1 MSPPKEAAGIAGKA
15 RPARK
20 LKDQAAPKRPVTAFL
35 AFSMAERAKV
45 QEELGTRDFKE
56 VGRELGKRW
65 ARLDAAA
72 KGPYELEGRMN
83 KERFE
88 EEMKN
93 YKPSKEFLEEKAKLE
108 GKDLT
113 PPAKK
118 PKLGHPL
125 AMKIRKSIDIKQQS
139 SDKKDCEL
147 TEDVS
152 SKKSMQTSQDVLKT
166 EFTSKEK
173 GAVIKEEAMDY
184 GQVQVEVGRRWEEE
198 VGRSPEVEQA
208 RRDVELQGEE
218 ILRRKEQLRSAR
230 ARGQEL
236 EARSRHVELALKPPA
251 LVFMEKVEAGE
262 DVEEQLVQQVGAA
275 EWRVMATVLGEVVEK
290 RQDRAGLVR
299 VVDTLLKVRKV
310 LQVEEAVGVLGELAM
325 RVVRHLGREDIEWA
339 GMEDWEMEVVRQL
352 VAEIRKVP
360 TFLKRMVDQLLVKVV
375 KVEGVEDRE
384 VLESKEGVDSA

>member
-1 MSPPKEAAGIAGKA
+1 MSSPKEAAGIAGKA

-20 LKDQAAPKRPVTAFL
+20 LKDQAAPKRPVTAFI
-35 AFSMAERAKV
+35 AFSLAERAKV

-56 VGRELGKRW
+56 VARELGKRW

-72 KGPYELEGRMN
+72 KGPYELEGRRN

-118 PKLGHPL
+118 PKLKHPL
-125 AMKIRKSIDIKQQS
+125 AMKIKKSIDIKQQS

-152 SKKSMQTSQDVLKT
+152 SKKSVQTSQDVLKT
-166 EFTSKEK
+166 EYDSKEK

-184 GQVQVEVGRRWEEE
+184 EQVQLEVGRRWEE

-218 ILRRKEQLRSAR
+218 ILRRKEQLVSAR
-230 ARGQEL
+230 SRGEEL
-236 EARSRHVELALKPPA
+236 EARRRQLELALRPPA

-262 DVEEQLVQQVGAA
+262 EVEEQLVEQVGAA
-275 EWRVMATVLGEVVEK
+275 EWRVMTTVLGEVVE
-290 RQDRAGLVR
+290 RQQDRAGLVR
-299 VVDTLLKVRKV
+299 VVDTLLKVRKA
-310 LQVEEAVGVLGELAM
+310 LQVEVVEEAVGVVGELAM
-325 RVVRHLGREDIEWA
+325 RVVRHLGREDIQWA
-339 GMEDWEMEVVRQL
+339 GMEEWEVEVVRQM
-352 VAEIRKVP
+352 VAEMRKVP
-360 TFLKRMVDQLLVKVV
+360 TFLKRMVNQLLVKVV
-375 KVEGVEDRE
+375 KVEGA
-384 VLESKEGVDSA
+384 DSA